1 MVDSQAVVF
10 TEKFSTKMFQLL
22 TAPQKNCMFF
32 RIHTGGN
39 KLDSYCECSKDTS
52 ILTLS
57 GLTLK
62 LLCLT
67 LLKDGLPHPES
78 SETETEK
85 IQLPLEFLTCALI
98 CWPTF
103 CIGKPFP

>member
-1 MVDSQAVVF
+1 M
-10 TEKFSTKMFQLL
+10 
-22 TAPQKNCMFF
+22 
-32 RIHTGGN
+32 
-39 KLDSYCECSKDTS
+39 LDTYCECSKDTS

-85 IQLPLEFLTCALI
+85 IQLPLEFLTCALYLLANI
-98 CWPTF
+98 LYRRAISMTGLSKTSLLYPQVWSPCTATPSLLSESLFFASLCLSW
-103 CIGKPFP
+103 